1 MKFLIEDC
9 VFLELK
15 EGYIKV
21 REILFLWYGK
31 LYLVVWLFIEKIVNG
46 NEIKVFNVN
55 ELLKFVLEM

>member
-31 LYLVVWLFIEKIVNG
+31 LYLVVRLFIEKMVM
-46 NEIKVFNVN
+46 K
-55 ELLKFVLEM
+55 LKYLMLMNC